1 MKRWMSEMN
10 NMKEALRELNKRV
23 ESLEQRLTAEA
34 SVPEA
39 IEEDGPQENPSLLKN
54 MLEEGKSILMQVHE
68 NEKFSLNVN
77 ETRGINATGPAEIII
92 QHPGSKETVAHLE
105 EAVEK
110 TILGLTEWIQFV
122 CRGSSTDDLKR
133 LSDIV
138 MATSELYKA
147 FKS

>member
-1 MKRWMSEMN
+1 MKIEIS
-10 NMKEALRELNKRV
+10 EALEELNKRV
-23 ESLEQRLTAEA
+23 ESLEQRFDNGKE
-34 SVPEA
+34 PA
-39 IEEDGPQENPSLLKN
+39 ITVAAEDGPQENPYLLKN

-105 EAVEK
+105 EAVGK
-110 TILGLTEWIQFV
+110 TILELTELIDVMKDQVFV
-122 CRGSSTDDLKR
+122 NELDKLST
-133 LSDIV
+133 IV
-138 MATSELYKA
+138 TATSELYKA

>member
-1 MKRWMSEMN
+1 MD

-23 ESLEQRLTAEA
+23 ELLEQRLDNGKEH
-34 SVPEA
+34 A
-39 IEEDGPQENPSLLKN
+39 ITVAVEDGPQENPSSLKN

-92 QHPGSKETVAHLE
+92 QHPGSKETVSHLE

-147 FKS
+147 FKI

>member
-1 MKRWMSEMN
+1 MKKN
-10 NMKEALRELNKRV
+10 N
-23 ESLEQRLTAEA
+23 
-34 SVPEA
+34 
-39 IEEDGPQENPSLLKN
+39 QEN
-54 MLEEGKSILMQVHE
+54 Q
-68 NEKFSLNVN
+68 
-77 ETRGINATGPAEIII
+77 TTAPAV
-92 QHPGSKETVAHLE
+92 T

-110 TILGLTEWIQFV
+110 TILELTEWIQSV